1 MAVLSLTTV
10 VSAAL
15 VGVNNR
21 MFKIER
27 EIRTTFPRRG
37 DDSDSDGD
45 YDGGG
50 GDISG
55 GAGPNNDRPNRTS
68 AAAQA
73 QEDMSYAA
81 AEGGGD

>member
-45 YDGGG
+45 YGDGGG

-55 GAGPNNDRPNRTS
+55 SAGPSNDRPNRAS
-68 AAAQA
+68 VAAQA
-73 QEDMSYAA
+73 EVDASYV
-81 AEGGGD
+81 EGD

>member
-1 MAVLSLTTV
+1 MTVLSLTTV

-45 YDGGG
+45 GDYGDGGG

-55 GAGPNNDRPNRTS
+55 SAGPSNDRPNRAS
-68 AAAQA
+68 VAAQA
-73 QEDMSYAA
+73 EVDASYV
-81 AEGGGD
+81 EGD